1 MKKFYTLL
9 ITAIFGFAFSQNTVN
24 FTGETIN
31 WQFPPLVT
39 TAQVSAWGGGG
50 AGGATTGGNN
60 TKVGAGG
67 GGGAFAMLNAM
78 PVNPSTI
85 YSGVAGPGG
94 VAGSGNGGNGT
105 DSWFNSNTMLLAKGG
120 SGGGSGGTGTYGVP
134 GSGGLAIS
142 SIGDVMNSGGNASR
156 GTRGSYSGAGGGSA
170 GSIGNGGD
178 ATAGTGGTAGS
189 GALPGANGANART
202 SRNNGL
208 AGSAPGSGGSGGY
221 GNNNSNYNGGNGA
234 DGVVAITYTGY
245 CRPFSTNN
253 GTYINALS
261 TTGGV
266 TNISKS
272 TTGYGAYGYQNWYYD
287 SNGSVSAY
295 EGNTFTVTFN
305 LVAGT
310 FGAGVAI
317 WIDWNKN
324 NSFDASERVYN
335 SAAYLATGNTTTP
348 AITVPVGTTAGD
360 YVMRI
365 VTDYWSMN
373 PDSCTLNASGPR
385 GEGEDYKLTVLAAPA
400 CSGIPVGGTVT
411 VNPTSGTP
419 GSTYSVSATGYSN
432 NATGLTYQWQYSDDN
447 GASWLNQGTS
457 STTYSGLTGMTP
469 YGAVRQWR
477 LAVTCSNSASTG
489 YSTLGTFTTTYCVSS
504 GDTFPDGITGVQFN
518 TISNLN
524 TPVNTAYTN
533 YTNIST
539 TVMKTLQ
546 YDLRVYVNT
555 GGNYIDYQSVYFDW
569 NGDGDFADAGEFYN
583 LGTASNVTNGLT
595 SLSPLSITIPA
606 GAITGSVRM
615 RVQSRYNSAT
625 TGPCQTGFYGEVED
639 YTINIIN
646 AVACSGTPTGGTT
659 VLTPN
664 TGTPNSTFTASVTGA
679 TVASGLTYQWESA
692 PTATGPWTDIA
703 GATTATATITAINTF
718 GTTYY
723 RRKISCGI
731 NSAWSTVVSYT
742 TDYCTPSSTASDFY
756 IKNVQFVGTLN
767 PDTTNP
773 SGYTA
778 GGYANYKAKPE
789 IAKQLVGEAINVQLS
804 LQNTV
809 ANPYSYA
816 KAWVDW
822 NRDGFFNNDASEIV
836 YDSGTESVADVP
848 FGYIIPTGTAP
859 GTYVIRIRNRYAD
872 SNGNNFDPCEI
883 LANGE
888 TEDYTFEVINPC
900 AAQITSVSAP
910 SNCGAGPV
918 TITAVGN
925 SSTTSYKWFSSE
937 FGAAISGENGSTYT
951 TGSLTPGS
959 YTYYVSA
966 VGASCEA
973 QFRTPVKIVVKPK
986 PNVQFTQTAPEI
998 CGSGGTIQIATSNV
1012 SEEVT
1017 LIDDH
1022 FDNLSNFVNSFDG
1035 NTEPTGAWQLYNGPH
1050 RFPNYGPAVSSGY
1063 GGGQFAAVT
1072 TDVQRNSNFLN
1083 YFSSSSNLPST
1094 ANFTTL
1100 KMDFDLYLYFE
1111 QQNNVNRGY
1120 FKVQYSTNGGAAWND
1135 IADPNA
1141 FIMTNVGVPT
1151 RWSKISINLPAAC
1164 LGQNQ
1169 LRFRFVAFAY
1179 SSTSEWMVNLFAID
1193 NVRIYGDRPLVPNF
1207 TWTGDTSILFQSDCT
1222 SAITSS
1228 TTSLCIKPSAT
1239 QIENDASWTVN
1250 VSSTLSNSCNAT
1262 GTITIPNASKTWS
1275 AASNDWSV
1283 PADWKPSGVPDATKC
1298 VIIKSP
1304 VTINSLT
1311 SDYQA
1316 FAKKVKIEAPGT
1328 LTVKSNAIYASS
1340 LTVSEE
1346 FINNNTA
1353 ENSVVLE
1360 NNTSLKQLSGSTGI
1374 NHGNIT
1380 VHRNLDFTGARN
1392 EYNYL
1397 STPVT
1402 FASGQSYKTI
1412 YPGVTSANYP
1422 SVLYYV
1428 ESTRYFLQSSGA
1440 NILGRSS
1447 AVKEAGTLSGI
1458 TNNRAEFKGVPY
1470 VGDFTYPLAH
1480 SSTGLGFNLVGNP
1493 YPSNVD
1499 LQVLYSY
1506 NSSQIEPDFRF
1517 WDNKAND
1524 NGGQQHGAGYN
1535 GRAYARYNAVSNI
1548 GNEAGYYLNTSHP
1561 IIGSKKPN
1569 KILKVGQG
1577 MMVQAL
1583 GSGKS
1588 LSWNNAPDVKT
1599 VDNAGSVFF
1608 GKTSPDNRYWLTM
1621 KTPENLILTAAFT
1634 YIPELSNAFEK
1645 GDSKVTSGE
1654 SDSFYSMTSDAE
1666 KVVINARSIFNPDD
1680 VVPLGTTHY
1689 AAGSY
1694 TISLGDHEG
1703 IFANGQNVYLKD
1715 KELNIV
1721 TNLSEGPYSFT
1732 SNSGQFT
1739 NRFEIVYLPQ
1749 TTLDVTGF
1757 NKESVQIYRDGEDF
1771 VVKAST
1777 KNIKDVE
1784 LYEMS
1789 GKLIFKKSSAT
1800 REVRINAAQLA
1811 NGIYM
1816 VKAYLEN
1823 GEVTTKKVRY

>member
-1 MKKFYTLL
+1 MKKLYYLFAVFAATIL
-9 ITAIFGFAFSQNTVN
+9 FGQT
-24 FTGETIN
+24 TTETIPTTGSGT
-31 WQFPPLVT
+31 WTVPCGVT
-39 TAQVSAWGGGG
+39 SITVEVWG
-50 AGGATTGGNN
+50 AGGSGQNVSGVNN
-60 TKVGAGG
+60 GYYAAGG
-67 GGGAFAMLNAM
+67 
-78 PVNPSTI
+78 
-85 YSGVAGPGG
+85 
-94 VAGSGNGGNGT
+94 
-105 DSWFNSNTMLLAKGG
+105 GG
-120 SGGGSGGTGTYGVP
+120 SGGGFVKATYTVTP
-134 GSGGLAIS
+134 GETYKYTVGL
-142 SIGDVMNSGGNASR
+142 G
-156 GTRGSYSGAGGGSA
+156 GAGGGNGQLSSFSTGADALLLSAAGGRGA
-170 GSIGNGGD
+170 GSLGNVNNSNSNGQG
-178 ATAGTGGTAGS
+178 AVAFGVASNTINGGTATLNTKGGNGATANAYSGGGGS
-189 GALPGANGANART
+189 SAGNTDGNPAVNRNGAAAPTNGYAGANGIASGNR
-202 SRNNGL
+202 S
-208 AGSAPGSGGSGGY
+208 AGNQGGTGAGGSGGRAN
-221 GNNNSNYNGGNGA
+221 NNNSQNGGSGGNGQIR
-234 DGVVAITYTGY
+234 ITYAPMY
-245 CRPFSTNN
+245 CVPVASDNSE
-253 GTYINALS
+253 YINSFS
-261 TTGGV
+261 TTGATVNITNGNSGAGTTSVGYSSFCNLGV
-266 TNISKS
+266 T
-272 TTGYGAYGYQNWYYD
+272 AQQN
-287 SNGSVSAY
+287 SSFNVSFDAR
-295 EGNTFTVTFN
+295 GNNSVTF
-305 LVAGT
+305 GW
-310 FGAGVAI
+310 AI
-317 WIDWNKN
+317 WIDWNKDGTFEN
-324 NSFDASERVYN
+324 SERVFVTSAYTNNGTASIAIPVTQAAGEYTLRILADYN
-335 SAAYLATGNTTTP
+335 NS
-348 AITVPVGTTAGD
+348 VP
-360 YVMRI
+360 
-365 VTDYWSMN
+365 SN
-373 PDSCTLNASGPR
+373 PCNLTNFFGR
-385 GEGEDYKLTVLAAPA
+385 YGEAEDYKLTVTALPP
-400 CSGIPVGGTVT
+400 CSG
-411 VNPTSGTP
+411 
-419 GSTYSVSATGYSN
+419 
-432 NATGLTYQWQYSDDN
+432 
-447 GASWLNQGTS
+447 
-457 STTYSGLTGMTP
+457 M
-469 YGAVRQWR
+469 
-477 LAVTCSNSASTG
+477 
-489 YSTLGTFTTTYCVSS
+489 
-504 GDTFPDGITGVQFN
+504 
-518 TISNLN
+518 
-524 TPVNTAYTN
+524 
-533 YTNIST
+533 
-539 TVMKTLQ
+539 
-546 YDLRVYVNT
+546 
-555 GGNYIDYQSVYFDW
+555 
-569 NGDGDFADAGEFYN
+569 
-583 LGTASNVTNGLT
+583 
-595 SLSPLSITIPA
+595 
-606 GAITGSVRM
+606 
-615 RVQSRYNSAT
+615 
-625 TGPCQTGFYGEVED
+625 
-639 YTINIIN
+639 
-646 AVACSGTPTGGTT
+646 PTGGTT

-703 GATTATATITAINTF
+703 GATTASANITAINGV

-723 RRKISCGI
+723 RRMISCGS
-731 NSAWSTVVSYT
+731 NSAPSTVVSYT

-804 LQNTV
+804 LQNTA
-809 ANPYSYA
+809 ANPYSSA

-822 NRDGFFNNDASEIV
+822 DRNGIFNDDASEIV
-836 YDSGTESVADVP
+836 YDTGTESVADVP

-859 GTYVIRIRNRYAD
+859 GTYVIRIRNRYAA
-872 SNGNNFDPCEI
+872 SNGNDFDPCEI
-883 LANGE
+883 LDNGE
-888 TEDYTFEVINPC
+888 TEDYIFEVINPC

-937 FGAAISGENGSTYT
+937 FGAAISGANGSTYT

-973 QFRTPVKIVVKPK
+973 QFRTPVKVVVKPK

-1072 TDVQRNSNFLN
+1072 TDVQRNSNLLN
-1083 YFSSSSNLPST
+1083 YFSSTSNLPST

-1111 QQNNVNRGY
+1111 QQNNVDRGY

-1141 FIMTNVGVPT
+1141 FIMTNIGVPT

-1164 LGQNQ
+1164 LGQTQ
-1169 LRFRFVAFAY
+1169 LRFRFVSFAY
-1179 SSTSEWMVNLFAID
+1179 GSTDEWMMNLFAID
-1193 NVRIYGDRPLVPNF
+1193 NLRIYGDRPLVPNF

-1222 SAITSS
+1222 SSITST

-1283 PADWKPSGVPDATKC
+1283 ASDWKPSGVPDATKC

-1328 LTVKSNAIYASS
+1328 LTVKSNATYASS

-1402 FASGQSYKTI
+1402 FASGHSYKTI

-1470 VGDFTYPLAH
+1470 VGDFTYPLAY

-1499 LQVLYSY
+1499 LQVLYSR

-1535 GRAYARYNAVSNI
+1535 GRAYARYNAVSDI
-1548 GNEAGYYLNTSHP
+1548 GNEAGYYLDPTQT
-1561 IIGSKKPN
+1561 IGTKKPN

-1583 GSGKS
+1583 GLGKS

-1749 TTLDVTGF
+1749 TTLDVTGV

-1800 REVRINAAQLA
+1800 REVRINASQLA